1 MKKSTVKKLLVVM
14 LSFVMVF
21 AMAACGGGSSSEGEE
36 ASSEGAAGA
45 LKIFNSKMEIQDV
58 FESDLASAYEAETGV
73 PVEVY
78 YSSDTVAA
86 HLSTKYAS
94 KDPYAVNMVDEK
106 DLYSLAKEYGADM
119 SDMDWVKDTNYAVTV
134 DGKVVGFP
142 VCVEA
147 RGIIYNATAIE
158 NALGEKFD
166 PASIKT
172 LDDFKAICD
181 KLVAAGMETPTS
193 IMKEDW
199 SLGAHYL
206 AQFIEERE
214 DVDGYVASLK
224 AGEAKVIDDAKFN
237 ALMDTFDVLKEY
249 NMWKGQ
255 EGSAE
260 RELSEQALAEGKIA
274 FMFGGNWDFA
284 MMKDFDYTGGAG
296 MMPVPQNVQDD
307 YTGKL
312 VGGGSKYF
320 YVDAS
325 EGTSAETQQA
335 AKDFLAWFASSDTAH
350 KFVSETCGMVSP
362 FGSNT
367 VTCTDDLG
375 ASVKGFADADMLI
388 PNYPGFPDD
397 HYSVIGAEMQ
407 KYLASQCTREE
418 LATAIENYWKAQA

>member
-119 SDMDWVKDTNYAVTV
+119 SDMDWVKDTNYAVSV
-134 DGKVVGFP
+134 DGKVVGYP

-147 RGIIYNATAIE
+147 RGVIYNATAIE

-296 MMPVPQNVQDD
+296 MMPVPQNV
-307 YTGKL
+307 
-312 VGGGSKYF
+312 
-320 YVDAS
+320 
-325 EGTSAETQQA
+325 
-335 AKDFLAWFASSDTAH
+335 
-350 KFVSETCGMVSP
+350 
-362 FGSNT
+362 
-367 VTCTDDLG
+367 
-375 ASVKGFADADMLI
+375 
-388 PNYPGFPDD
+388 
-397 HYSVIGAEMQ
+397 
-407 KYLASQCTREE
+407 R
-418 LATAIENYWKAQA
+418 

>member
-1 MKKSTVKKLLVVM
+1 MKKCYFKKALVLM
-14 LSFVMVF
+14 LAFTMVLAF
-21 AMAACGGGSSSEGEE
+21 TACGGGGGESSG
-36 ASSEGAAGA
+36 GADGA

-58 FESDLASAYEAETGV
+58 FESDLASAYESEAG
-73 PVEVY
+73 
-78 YSSDTVAA
+78 
-86 HLSTKYAS
+86 
-94 KDPYAVNMVDEK
+94 VDEK
-106 DLYSLAKEYGADM
+106 DLYSLAAEYGADM
-119 SDMDWVKDTNYAVTV
+119 SDMDWVNDTNYAVAI
-134 DGKVVGFP
+134 DGKVLGYP
-142 VCVEA
+142 VCLEA

-158 NALGEKFD
+158 NTLGEKFD

-172 LDDFKAICD
+172 LDDFKAILD

-193 IMKEDW
+193 VMKEDW
-199 SLGAHYL
+199 SLAAHYL

-224 AGEAKVIDDAKFN
+224 AGEAKVIDDPKFN

-249 NMWKGQ
+249 SMWKGQ

-284 MMKDFDYTGGAG
+284 MMKDFDYIGGAG
-296 MMPVPQNVQDD
+296 MMPVPQNLEDD

-325 EGTSAETQQA
+325 EGTDEETQQK
-335 AKDFLAWFASSDTAH
+335 AKDFLAWFATSETAQ

-375 ASVKGFADADMLI
+375 ASVKGFADSDMLI

-397 HYSVIGAEMQ
+397 HYSVVGAEMQ
-407 KYLASQCTREE
+407 KYLAGQCTREE

>member
-1 MKKSTVKKLLVVM
+1 MKKSTVKKLLVAM
-14 LSFVMVF
+14 LSFAMIF

-36 ASSEGAAGA
+36 GGSEGAAGA

-158 NALGEKFD
+158 NVLGEKFD

-224 AGEAKVIDDAKFN
+224 AGEAKVIEDAKFN

-296 MMPVPQNVQDD
+296 MMPVPQNVEDD

-335 AKDFLAWFASSDTAH
+335 AKDFLAWFASSETAQ

-375 ASVKGFADADMLI
+375 ASVKGFADAD
-388 PNYPGFPDD
+388 

-407 KYLASQCTREE
+407 KYLAGQCTREE

>member
-1 MKKSTVKKLLVVM
+1 MKKSYFKKALVLM
-14 LSFVMVF
+14 LAF
-21 AMAACGGGSSSEGEE
+21 AMVLAFTACGGGSSSEGEE
-36 ASSEGAAGA
+36 GGSEGAAGA

-158 NALGEKFD
+158 NVLGEKFD

-206 AQFIEERE
+206 
-214 DVDGYVASLK
+214 D
-224 AGEAKVIDDAKFN
+224 

-296 MMPVPQNVQDD
+296 MMPVPQNLEDD

-407 KYLASQCTREE
+407 KYLAGQCSREE

>member
-1 MKKSTVKKLLVVM
+1 MKKSTVKKLLVALLAFAM
-14 LSFVMVF
+14 IF

-36 ASSEGAAGA
+36 GGSEGAAGA

-58 FESDLASAYEAETGV
+58 FESDLASAYEAEAGV

-214 DVDGYVASLK
+214 DVDGYVAFRCSQR
-224 AGEAKVIDDAKFN
+224 VQH
-237 ALMDTFDVLKEY
+237 V
-249 NMWKGQ
+249 
-255 EGSAE
+255 EGSGRICRE
-260 RELSEQALAEGKIA
+260 RTLR
-274 FMFGGNWDFA
+274 
-284 MMKDFDYTGGAG
+284 AG
-296 MMPVPQNVQDD
+296 
-307 YTGKL
+307 
-312 VGGGSKYF
+312 S
-320 YVDAS
+320 
-325 EGTSAETQQA
+325 
-335 AKDFLAWFASSDTAH
+335 
-350 KFVSETCGMVSP
+350 C
-362 FGSNT
+362 
-367 VTCTDDLG
+367 
-375 ASVKGFADADMLI
+375 
-388 PNYPGFPDD
+388 
-397 HYSVIGAEMQ
+397 
-407 KYLASQCTREE
+407 
-418 LATAIENYWKAQA
+418 

>member
-1 MKKSTVKKLLVVM
+1 MKKSTMKKLLVAM
-14 LSFVMVF
+14 LSLAMVF
-21 AMAACGGGSSSEGEE
+21 AMAACGGGGSSSEGEE
-36 ASSEGAAGA
+36 ASSGAAGA

-58 FESDLASAYEAETGV
+58 FESDLASAYEAEAGV

-94 KDPYAVNMVDEK
+94 NDPYAVNMVDAK
-106 DLYSLAKEYGADM
+106 DIYSLAAEYGADM
-119 SDMDWVKDTNYAVTV
+119 SDMDWVKDTNYAIDV
-134 DGKVVGFP
+134 DGKVLGYP

-158 NALGEKFD
+158 NVLGEKFD

-199 SLGAHYL
+199 SLAGHFL
-206 AQFIEERE
+206 AQVYEERE
-214 DVDGYVASLK
+214 DVDGFVASLK
-224 AGEAKVIDDAKFN
+224 SGDAKLIEDAKFN

-284 MMKDFDYTGGAG
+284 MMKDFDYIGGAG
-296 MMPVPQNVQDD
+296 MMPVPQNVEDD

-325 EGTSAETQQA
+325 EGTSEETTQA

-375 ASVKGFADADMLI
+375 ASVKGFADADMLV
-388 PNYPGFPDD
+388 PNFNGLPDD
-397 HYSVIGAEMQ
+397 HYSICGAEMQ
-407 KYLASQCTREE
+407 KYLAGQCTREE
-418 LATAIENYWKAQA
+418 LATAVENYWKAQA

>member
-1 MKKSTVKKLLVVM
+1 MKKSTMKKLLVAM
-14 LSFVMVF
+14 LSFAMVF
-21 AMAACGGGSSSEGEE
+21 AMAACGGGGSSEGGE
-36 ASSEGAAGA
+36 SSEGAAGA

-58 FESDLASAYEAETGV
+58 FESDLASAYEAEAGV
-73 PVEVY
+73 PVEVD

-94 KDPYAVNMVDEK
+94 KDPYAVNMVDAK
-106 DLYSLAKEYGADM
+106 DIYSLATEYGADM
-119 SDMDWVKDTNYAVTV
+119 SDMDWVKDTNYAIEV
-134 DGKVVGFP
+134 DGKVLGYP

-147 RGIIYNATAIE
+147 RGIIYNAKAIE
-158 NALGEKFD
+158 NITGETFD

-172 LDDFKAICD
+172 LDDFKALLD
-181 KLVAAGMETPTS
+181 KLVAGGMETPTS

-224 AGEAKVIDDAKFN
+224 AGEAKVIADPKFN

-249 NMWKGQ
+249 SMWKGQ

-284 MMKDFDYTGGAG
+284 MMKDFDYIGGAG
-296 MMPVPQNVQDD
+296 LMPVPQNLQDD

-312 VGGGSKYF
+312 LGGGSKYF

-362 FGSNT
+362 FASNT

-375 ASVKGFADADMLI
+375 ASVKGFADNDMLI
-388 PNYPGFPDD
+388 PNYAGFPDD
-397 HYSVIGAEMQ
+397 HYSIVGAEMA
-407 KYLASQCTREE
+407 KYLSSQCTREE
-418 LATAIENYWKAQA
+418 LATAIENYWKSKA

>member
-1 MKKSTVKKLLVVM
+1 MKKSIKKLLVAM
-14 LSFVMVF
+14 LSVAMVV
-21 AMAACGGGSSSEGEE
+21 ALAACGGGSGSGDSE
-36 ASSEGAAGA
+36 SAAGA

-58 FESDLASAYEAETGV
+58 FEGDLSSTYESETGV

-86 HLSTKYAS
+86 HLATKYAS
-94 KDPYAVNMVDEK
+94 NDPYAINMVDAK
-106 DLYSLAKEYGADM
+106 DIYSLAAEYGADL
-119 SDMDWVKDTNYAVTV
+119 SGMDWVNDTNYAIEV
-134 DGKVVGFP
+134 DGKVLGYP

-147 RGIIYNATAIE
+147 RGIIYNATAIK
-158 NALGEKFD
+158 NALGKDFD
-166 PASIKT
+166 PSTIKT
-172 LDDFKAICD
+172 LDDFKAICEEL
-181 KLVAAGMETPTS
+181 KKAGMDTPTS

-199 SLGAHYL
+199 SLAAHYL

-224 AGEAKVIDDAKFN
+224 AGEAKVIEDAKFN
-237 ALMDTFDVLKEY
+237 ALMDTFDVLREY
-249 NMWKGQ
+249 SMWKGR

-284 MMKDFDYTGGAG
+284 EMKQYEYTGGAG
-296 MMPVPQNVQDD
+296 IMPVPQNLEDE

-312 VGGGSKYF
+312 LGGGSKYF

-325 EGTSAETQQA
+325 EGTSEETQQA
-335 AKDFLAWFASSDTAH
+335 AKDFLEWFASSESGQ

-362 FGSNT
+362 FGSNS

-375 ASVKGFADADMLI
+375 ASVKTFADNDLLI
-388 PNYPGFPDD
+388 PNYAGFPDD
-397 HYSVIGAEMQ
+397 HYSVVGAEMQ
-407 KYLASQCTREE
+407 KYLAGQCSREE